1 MSESQRK
8 RLETIA
14 KKATTDAL
22 DEDEEQEQ
30 DEPRSHVTG
39 EDVHLN
45 DTWGVPPSRYQRLKE
60 RSRRTQCAA
69 SGTATD
75 IIDLRLGSPN
85 PYCTF
90 HSEGSHI
97 LFARITRRIAPK
109 G

>member
-30 DEPRSHVTG
+30 DEPRSPVTG
-39 EDVHLN
+39 EDIHLN

-69 SGTATD
+69 SDPQTHTA
-75 IIDLRLGSPN
+75 
-85 PYCTF
+85 
-90 HSEGSHI
+90 HSI
-97 LFARITRRIAPK
+97 QKDRISYLQGLQEELQPK